1 MNTIM
6 QKILLAGNLLK
17 FRHMENYTFV
27 GIDEEGIKSLLECVG
42 EVNVI
47 TDGDKLEKLSKDFYW
62 YSPVLREMLED
73 KKAAVAVKICS
84 LDELKSVVALAYQRE
99 WPLTV
104 RGGGTGNYG
113 QCIPLSGGLILDMS
127 GFDQILSIEDGVV
140 RAQPGAR
147 LGVIE
152 PAAREKG
159 YEMRCLPST
168 WVKSSLAGFLCGGSG
183 GIGSITWGG
192 LANADNVKSVTLLSA
207 EAEPRL
213 IKFEERDVI
222 DALHTYGTTGIMV
235 EVEMRLAPKRLY
247 QQLIFC
253 HPDWDTLVDW
263 TDTIA
268 RRTDIPKRL
277 VTQFEFPV
285 TSWFKPLKKALPE
298 DQHATF
304 LLIDVNHAEEVI
316 ALASQAGI
324 TCTYNEPLKE
334 PLKPPYI
341 TDYTWNHGTLW
352 ALKVDPTLTYLQL
365 GFADNFREQIKLLR
379 EAFPDEIYQH
389 LEWTAW
395 RVQPKPHGWFPAEPE
410 DVGVGGLP
418 KIRFKNKER
427 LEEMIAF
434 CGSIGVGVANPH
446 TCYLEEGGRHPNLAQ
461 KFELKGNLDPKGLL
475 NPGKMRTYPM
485 NPFVLAASA

>member
-235 EVEMRLAPKRLY
+235 EVEMR
-247 QQLIFC
+247 
-253 HPDWDTLVDW
+253 
-263 TDTIA
+263 
-268 RRTDIPKRL
+268 
-277 VTQFEFPV
+277 
-285 TSWFKPLKKALPE
+285 
-298 DQHATF
+298 
-304 LLIDVNHAEEVI
+304 
-316 ALASQAGI
+316 
-324 TCTYNEPLKE
+324 
-334 PLKPPYI
+334 
-341 TDYTWNHGTLW
+341 
-352 ALKVDPTLTYLQL
+352 
-365 GFADNFREQIKLLR
+365 
-379 EAFPDEIYQH
+379 
-389 LEWTAW
+389 
-395 RVQPKPHGWFPAEPE
+395 
-410 DVGVGGLP
+410 
-418 KIRFKNKER
+418 
-427 LEEMIAF
+427 
-434 CGSIGVGVANPH
+434 
-446 TCYLEEGGRHPNLAQ
+446 
-461 KFELKGNLDPKGLL
+461 
-475 NPGKMRTYPM
+475 
-485 NPFVLAASA
+485 